1 MDRIQLMDRIHLKLS
16 GLKLASNVQINLNVG
31 HGCGMQDTGI
41 QDTGMQDTGI
51 QDTGIQ
57 DTGMQDTG
65 IKDTGMQDKCRDL
78 NARRFENNDHYDHH
92 IIFENI
98 R

>member
-1 MDRIQLMDRIHLKLS
+1 
-16 GLKLASNVQINLNVG
+16 
-31 HGCGMQDTGI
+31 
-41 QDTGMQDTGI
+41 MQDTGI

-98 R
+98 L